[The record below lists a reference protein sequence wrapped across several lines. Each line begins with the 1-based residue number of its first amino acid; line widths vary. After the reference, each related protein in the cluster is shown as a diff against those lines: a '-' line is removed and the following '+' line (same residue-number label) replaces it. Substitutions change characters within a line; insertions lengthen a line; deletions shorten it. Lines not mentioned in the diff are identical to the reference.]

1 MGKTRIE
8 IVPSILSADI
18 GRLAEQVEEAAA
30 AGADRIQV
38 DVMDGHF
45 VPNLTSGPQVVEAVR
60 SSSPTA
66 RSRSGVFA
74 ACLPRSRSRSTA
86 GSTRARRRSSSRP
99 GQRSWSPA
107 ARSTASRAGS
117 PPASK
122 LFAKPLTEELKQAAA
137 EKALELVQDG
147 MLIGLGSGSTARYFT
162 EGLGGLVAGGTKVR
176 GVPTSRATAELAAEL
191 GIPIVTELVGQID
204 LTVDGADE
212 VDPALNLIKGR
223 GGALFREK
231 LVAAA
236 SKRFVVVVDESKM
249 VKELGVGVLPVEV
262 LPFLWR
268 LTAERVAG
276 LGVSLVVRGGEETPY
291 ITDNGNLIL
300 DVTVEG
306 GIKHAADFG
315 VELKKL
321 TGVVEHGLFVGM
333 TDTVIIAGPEGPRMI
348 GRELAGH

>member
-1 MGKTRIE
+1 M
-8 IVPSILSADI
+8 
-18 GRLAEQVEEAAA
+18 
-30 AGADRIQV
+30 
-38 DVMDGHF
+38 
-45 VPNLTSGPQVVEAVR
+45 
-60 SSSPTA
+60 
-66 RSRSGVFA
+66 
-74 ACLPRSRSRSTA
+74 
-86 GSTRARRRSSSRP
+86 
-99 GQRSWSPA
+99 
-107 ARSTASRAGS
+107 
-117 PPASK
+117 
-122 LFAKPLTEELKQAAA
+122 TEELKQAAA

-162 EGLGGLVAGGTKVR
+162 EGLGHLVAGGTKVR

-306 GIKHAADFG
+306 GIKHPADFG

-333 TDTVIIAGPEGPRMI
+333 TDTVIMAGPEGPRMI
-348 GRELAGH
+348 GRESAGR